1 MSGDRSPPSLEG
13 PLEAVPVVEVFWRP
27 GCPYCTRLR
36 GVLLVHGVEAT
47 WRNIWEDSQAGQIVR
62 AANNGNETVPTVRVD
77 GTTLTNPSWRQL
89 ASVLGRD
96 ARAEPRPPRRR
107 PYASPG
113 ACSPAPNDGFSM
125 AGLAMVAV
133 LLMCALIVAAL
144 GRGTLTAVLVL
155 AALAAWIW
163 TRAGERARERRPPPG
178 DGR

>member
-1 MSGDRSPPSLEG
+1 MSGDRSPSSLEG
-13 PLEAVPVVEVFWRP
+13 PLEAVPVVEVLWRP

-36 GVLLVHGVEAT
+36 GVLLAHGVEAT
-47 WRNIWEDSQAGQIVR
+47 WSNIWEDSQASQVVR

-96 ARAEPRPPRRR
+96 ARTEPRPPRRR

-113 ACSPAPNDGFSM
+113 ACSPAPSDGFSM

-144 GRGTLTAVLVL
+144 GRGALTAVLVL